1 MAGLANL
8 AEFLPDFESWL
19 RRLTRS
25 TGLGISHPLPEKI
38 VPVGHRGTKIYAPEN
53 TILAHE
59 KAYELGA
66 RCMEFDVRCSS
77 DGHFVVIHDHDV
89 DRTTDGRGD
98 VENLTL
104 AEIKALDA
112 GRHKGPEFAGAR
124 VPTLREALE
133 NVQGR
138 FAVDIDF
145 KGGPDHSAPMIAEIL
160 RDEGFDKEGAPL
172 VTIFARVNHFEILE
186 PLAPE
191 FALRPHYLSRRHC
204 RKMVR
209 RHDVEVMGL
218 RRYAFSK
225 IAASNIRGHGMH
237 LFSNAMGRDESYSD
251 YEEAANAGA
260 LFIQTDYMDRLVT
273 YLDSIGRLETG
284 VLGRNFEVLPQA
296 SSLVC

>member
-1 MAGLANL
+1 MSRLGNL

-25 TGLGISHPLPEKI
+25 TGFGFTLSLPKKI

-53 TILAHE
+53 TIIAHE

-66 RCMEFDVRCSS
+66 RGMEFDVRCTR

-89 DRTTDGRGD
+89 DRTTDGRGN
-98 VENLTL
+98 VKEMTL

-112 GRHKGPEFAGAR
+112 GSFHSPKFEGET

-133 NVQGR
+133 NVRGR
-138 FAVDIDF
+138 FCVDIDF
-145 KGGPDHSAPMIAEIL
+145 KGGPDHSAPMLAEVL
-160 RDEGFDKEGAPL
+160 RETGFDQEDAPL
-172 VTIFARVNHFEILE
+172 VTIFARINHFEILA

-204 RKMVR
+204 KKMVR
-209 RHDVEVMGL
+209 NYGIEVMGL

-225 IAASNIRGHGMH
+225 IAAGNIRGHGMH
-237 LFSNAMGRDESYSD
+237 LFSNVMGKDEARVD
-251 YEEAANAGA
+251 FEDAASAGA
-260 LFIQTDYMDRLVT
+260 LFIQTDYMDRLVD
-273 YLDSIGRLETG
+273 YLDSIGRRETG
-284 VLGRNFEVLPQA
+284 VLGRDFQVMETDENM
-296 SSLVC
+296 S